1 MVPSTGALILNA
13 FAPGERGKAM
23 GIYTGVSMVFL
34 ALGPL
39 VGGLLTQGV
48 SWRAVFFIN
57 LPIGVAIV
65 AAAHFTLPRRP
76 RPRVAPGAIDWVG
89 FPLLLGGLGALV
101 VGAARH
107 GAARAAVALPPAE
120 LRRRLGAPGRRPVRA
135 RRRDGVRRGLVP
147 AGARLQPYPRRRGD
161 AAADAPAPRRRPA
174 RGPSLRPHRGAAAAG
189 DRQPADRRR
198 AGPAT
203 P

>member
-1 MVPSTGALILNA
+1 
-13 FAPGERGKAM
+13 M
-23 GIYTGVSMVFL
+23 GIYTGISMVFL

-57 LPIGVAIV
+57 LPIGLAIV

-101 VGAARH
+101 LGLMQGQEWGWGSPAVLGLLGAAAVLIPVVPVVGAARR
-107 GAARAAVALPPAE
+107 GAARAA
-120 LRRRLGAPGRRPVRA
+120 A
-135 RRRDGVRRGLVP
+135 RSTACGTS
-147 AGARLQPYPRRRGD
+147 
-161 AAADAPAPRRRPA
+161 AATR
-174 RGPSLRPHRGAAAAG
+174 
-189 DRQPADRRR
+189 
-198 AGPAT
+198 
-203 P
+203 